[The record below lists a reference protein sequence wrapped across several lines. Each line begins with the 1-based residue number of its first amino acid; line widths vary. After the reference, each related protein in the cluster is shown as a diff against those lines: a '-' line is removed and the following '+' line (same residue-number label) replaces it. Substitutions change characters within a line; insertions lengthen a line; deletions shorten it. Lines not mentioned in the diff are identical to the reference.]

1 MFTLY
6 HDWDSVCSFKVRMC
20 LEEKGIE
27 YLSRRVNLN
36 RFEHLQEDYR
46 EINPNCLVP
55 TLDHAGHTIVESSII
70 NEFLDQVHT
79 ASSLVPNDAYA
90 IAKMRVLVKLQDD
103 VLYHAQRPATFQ
115 LMVKRMLSNL
125 SREEVDTMVKN
136 HPEPARAEQFL
147 NWATGPVDELIVDE
161 AKRNVR
167 PVLEKLETALA
178 DGPWL
183 AGDTFSLAE
192 CAYAPFVDRLRRL
205 MFDVLWADQP
215 KVRAWV
221 ERLSARPS
229 FVAAIGPEEFRMPCP
244 ADG

>member
-6 HDWDSVCSFKVRMC
+6 HDWDSVCSFKVRIC
-20 LEEKGIE
+20 LEEKKIE

-36 RFEHLQEDYR
+36 RFEHLQEGYR
-46 EINPNCLVP
+46 EINPNGLVP

-125 SREEVDTMVKN
+125 SRE
-136 HPEPARAEQFL
+136 
-147 NWATGPVDELIVDE
+147 
-161 AKRNVR
+161 
-167 PVLEKLETALA
+167 
-178 DGPWL
+178 
-183 AGDTFSLAE
+183 
-192 CAYAPFVDRLRRL
+192 
-205 MFDVLWADQP
+205 
-215 KVRAWV
+215 
-221 ERLSARPS
+221 
-229 FVAAIGPEEFRMPCP
+229 
-244 ADG
+244 